1 MKTIKFIFSL
11 LFIIAA
17 TSLSVRAQN
26 NLNHPPPPL
35 MILDN
40 MQIDSVELSL
50 IDPDDIAAIEI
61 LRDTNLLRPY
71 GAPGKNGV
79 VRIYSIEYAAKKY
92 KTILSAV
99 SETYKTR
106 MTEVRTDT
114 GFLYILRD
122 KPLLNNP
129 AGSLIYLNQDSI
141 RSVEFIDRES
151 CLKVYGATKS
161 MGCIEIKMK

>member
-1 MKTIKFIFSL
+1 MKNIKFIISL
-11 LFIIAA
+11 LFFLAA
-17 TSLSVRAQN
+17 TALSARAQN
-26 NLNHPPPPL
+26 TLNHPPPPL

-92 KTILSAV
+92 KTILSAA

-106 MTEVRTDT
+106 MTEVRNDS

-129 AGSLIYLNQDSI
+129 GGSLIYLNQDSI
-141 RSVEFIDRES
+141 LSVEFVDREK
-151 CLKVYGATKS
+151 CLQVYGAAKS

>member
-1 MKTIKFIFSL
+1 
-11 LFIIAA
+11 
-17 TSLSVRAQN
+17 
-26 NLNHPPPPL
+26 

-40 MQIDSVELSL
+40 TQIDSVELSL
-50 IDPDDIAAIEI
+50 IDPDDIAAVEI

-92 KTILSAV
+92 KAILSGV
-99 SETYKTR
+99 SETYKAR
-106 MTEVRTDT
+106 MEEFRTDT

-129 AGSLIYLNQDSI
+129 GGSLIYLNQDSI
-141 RSVEFIDRES
+141 RSVEFIDREK
-151 CLKVYGATKS
+151 CLQVYGSAKS